1 MRVVIA
7 VAIIFLAILAGLTV
21 YSGVL
26 PPFTIVSSGSMQHS
40 DTWEPG
46 IITTGDIVYLKKP
59 ESASSIVTYLNG
71 TRSGYRSFG
80 EYGQVIVYRYDG
92 HQIIHRA
99 MFYLSWNGSRPVVYG
114 YNSSLVTIG
123 SNFIILR
130 DVGYSGNNL
139 IVNLAPIRNMSG
151 FITCGDFNLG
161 NSYPYLYN
169 KTLNGYYAA
178 DQDQILGFFDPPVK
192 FSEIVGYAVFDIPW
206 FGLIKLWP
214 SWELGILKEENPA
227 PLMSYVL
234 LILSLALATAIIS
247 AAYIVHRHRHY
258 EN

>member
-1 MRVVIA
+1 MKGVIA
-7 VAIIFLAILAGLTV
+7 AAIIFVAIIAGLTI
-21 YSGVL
+21 YSGVI
-26 PPFTIVSSGSMQHS
+26 PPFTVVSSGSMQHS
-40 DTWEPG
+40 NSWEPG

-59 ESASSIVTYLNG
+59 SSSSSIITYLNG

-99 MFYLSWNGSRPVVYG
+99 MFYLSWNNSEPVVYG

-123 SNFIILR
+123 KNYILLHN
-130 DVGYSGNNL
+130 VGYSGNNL

-178 DQDQILGFFDPPVK
+178 DQDQILGFFDPPVR

-227 PLMSYVL
+227 PALSYVML
-234 LILSLALATAIIS
+234 VVSLATIAVAFS
-247 AAYIVHRHRHY
+247 VAYMYGRQKKVKD
-258 EN
+258 